1 MEGFDFA
8 LNDLEKDMS
17 YPPLNPS
24 RKAEIRMEL
33 NFLKMFFRCHQNWE
47 HRENK
52 YLHLA
57 SFVSE
62 MTAQKCRSWKSIY
75 YNESLKR
82 AIPEISEI
90 SFNFARSSPPRYE
103 SCTSDEIH
111 EFLVIIHEN
120 LRDLSSFMSHLFV
133 HVKEKIETLQQKV
146 KFFRDLVKFTAERCI
161 NHEQQLKDFRVQVQA
176 WANEVACELYV
187 YWAERDSGRRRIP
200 KLEILLVYVLGIKPL
215 TFPVRKVLLGALKA
229 STSLRSEALIV
240 GELVATSVD
249 LLLEDLMAS
258 MEDSIKL
265 SLHDG
270 LIMLITF
277 LTNPPLMETSSILL
291 AEVDRVVDA
300 AVSLISSIGT
310 PEEKVG
316 IPSEMYD
323 LVNKIIILK
332 EDIKVNYVRIPD
344 FSLLD
349 FPKTNLQGYID
360 SLLIHLKEMANSV
373 TFLKHAVIEMWEK
386 LVCVSH
392 YMKELVEKRN
402 EIGELKSLWTRIT
415 NGVYAVEYIVDSCL
429 FQDEPA
435 WYKMIALSIYKE
447 EIEFIMK
454 ELKKIRDAEYISH
467 IKVHDGVECT
477 NSSPVVFRHYSRS
490 SRINDDPIVG
500 FKEKGIEII
509 DQITRGS
516 RELKVISLVGMPGQG
531 KTTLAYKVYNDP
543 SVQYRFNKCA
553 WCFVTQVYQRRELL
567 LNILSK
573 VSEKF
578 DKSSNLSEEDLA
590 EKLYKCLKGQKYLIV
605 MDDIWNIKVWDE
617 LKESFPNDNN
627 GSRILFTSRIH
638 SIALLTNVASS
649 THHLC
654 PLTIEESWELLQK
667 KLFYKDSC
675 CPPYLLDVG
684 KRVAKICEGLPLS
697 IVLIAGVLAKRVADL
712 DWWEEVEGNLSSK
725 IFVDLGCMNIL
736 ELSYNHLPEYLKSCF
751 LYFGAFPQGKPV
763 KVRRLTQLWV
773 SEGFIPNNTGVKR
786 PEDVAMDFLMDLID
800 RSLVT
805 IAKVTYGVRI
815 KECRIHDLLFDFCL
829 AKAKEDNFLWTLTDS
844 WYNSNMEC
852 QEYRLSI
859 HGESSGFFV
868 ESQPTRTFYARTLL
882 SDFWVMDSPSFFMKS
897 KFLRIF
903 DSYRSYFSGPH
914 LLRFIPL
921 THLRHLVLKHL
932 NLDLLPPSMVNL
944 QNLEVLVVGRFEEVF
959 IPDTIWK
966 MKKLRHLDV
975 RSSARFSLGDHSIQ
989 SAKLNNVDTL
999 SCPILCGREFREDLL
1014 RRFPNVQKLRIKRCI
1029 HCTNEC
1035 CQFPPLDIIL
1045 PNLVSLHVN
1054 GMYIPHDLKFPSR
1067 LKKLCLVGRL
1077 LPWKKVSVIGKLPH
1091 LEILK
1096 LYGIVFEEQRWD
1108 MEDEEFL
1115 NLKFLKLECLNIQE
1129 WNTCTDPFPCL
1140 QQLVLHNCYLKE
1152 IPSSL
1157 GEISSLNMI
1166 EVRNCSKG
1174 AERSAWE
1181 ILNER
1186 LDLGDDGFQ
1195 VLVSSGICLGDDMG
1209 EIEMSTLLEI
1219 LKIND
1224 DCIKNL
1230 RLKYIF

>member
-1 MEGFDFA
+1 MEGFDFV
-8 LNDLEKDMS
+8 LDDREKYQS
-17 YPPLNPS
+17 YRRLDPS

-33 NFLKMFFRCHQNWE
+33 RFLKMFFRCHQNWE
-47 HRENK
+47 HGDNK

-57 SFVSE
+57 SFVSG
-62 MTAQKCRSWKSIY
+62 MRKQKYSSWTSIY
-75 YNESLKR
+75 CNELLKR

-90 SFNFARSSPPRYE
+90 SFDFACSSPQRYK

-111 EFLVIIHEN
+111 GFLVIIHEN
-120 LRDLSSFMSHLFV
+120 LRDLSCVMSHLFV
-133 HVKEKIETLQQKV
+133 HVKEKIEMLQQKV
-146 KFFRDLVKFTAERCI
+146 KFFRDLLKFTAERCI

-176 WANEVACELYV
+176 WANEVACQLLSV
-187 YWAERDSGRRRIP
+187 YWAERDSGRRRISN
-200 KLEILLVYVLGIKPL
+200 LEILLVYVLDIKPL
-215 TFPVRKVLLGALKA
+215 TFPVRKALLGAFKA
-229 STSLRSEALIV
+229 STSLSSEALIV

-270 LIMLITF
+270 LIILITI
-277 LTNPPLMETSSILL
+277 LMNPPLMETSSILL

-332 EDIKVNYVRIPD
+332 EDIKLNYVRIPD

-360 SLLIHLKEMANSV
+360 SLLKHLKEMANSV

-392 YMKELVEKRN
+392 YMKELVEQRN

-415 NGVYAVEYIVDSCL
+415 NRVYAVEYLVDSCL
-429 FQDEPA
+429 FEDEPA
-435 WYKMIALSIYKE
+435 WYKMIALSIYKN
-447 EIEFIMK
+447 EIEFIIT
-454 ELKKIRDAEYISH
+454 ELKKIRDAECISH
-467 IKVHDGVECT
+467 IKVHDGLECT
-477 NSSPVVFRHYSRS
+477 NSSPVVSRHYSRS
-490 SRINDDPIVG
+490 NDDPIVG
-500 FKEKGIEII
+500 FKEKGTAII
-509 DQITRGS
+509 DQLTRGS

-543 SVQYRFNKCA
+543 SVQYHFNKCA

-567 LNILSK
+567 LNILRE

-590 EKLYKCLKGQKYLIV
+590 EKLYKCLKGQKYIIV

-654 PLTIEESWELLQK
+654 PLSIEESWELLQK

-684 KRVAKICEGLPLS
+684 KRIAKICEGLPLS
-697 IVLIAGVLAKRVADL
+697 IVLTAGVLARRVTDL
-712 DWWEEVEGNLSSK
+712 DWWEEVEENLSSK
-725 IFVDLGCMNIL
+725 IFVELGCMNIL
-736 ELSYNHLPEYLKSCF
+736 ELSYNHLPEYLKPCF
-751 LYFGAFPQGKPV
+751 LYFGAFPQGERV

-773 SEGFIPNNTGVKR
+773 SEGFIPNRRGVKR

-805 IAKVTYGVRI
+805 IAKMTYGVRI

-829 AKAKEDNFLWTLTDS
+829 AKAKEDNFLWTQTDS

-852 QEYRLSI
+852 QEYRLSM
-859 HGESSGFFV
+859 HGESSGFFA
-868 ESQPTRTFYARTLL
+868 ESQPTSTFYARTLL
-882 SDFWVMDSPSFFMKS
+882 WNFWFMGSPSIFMRF

-903 DSYRSYFSGPH
+903 DSYRPYFSRD

-921 THLRHLVLKHL
+921 THLRHLVLKD
-932 NLDLLPPSMVNL
+932 LDLNYLSPSMVNL
-944 QNLEVLVVGRFEEVF
+944 QNLEVLVVGWIKDVF
-959 IPDTIWK
+959 MPDTVWK
-966 MKKLRHLDV
+966 MKKLRHLDI
-975 RSSARFSLGDHSIQ
+975 RSSARFSLGEYSIQ
-989 SAKLNNVDTL
+989 SAKLNNVNTL
-999 SCPILCGREFREDLL
+999 SCPILCAREFREDLL
-1014 RRFPNVQKLRIKRCI
+1014 RRFPNVQKLRIKFCS
-1029 HCTNEC
+1029 HFTDEC
-1035 CQFPPLDIIL
+1035 CHFPALDIIL

-1054 GMYIPHDLKFPSR
+1054 CNHNLRHLKFPSR
-1067 LKKLCLVGRL
+1067 LNKLCLVGRL
-1077 LPWKKVSVIGKLPH
+1077 PWKRVSMIGKLPN

-1096 LYGIVFEEQRWD
+1096 LDSIYFAEQRWD
-1108 MEDEEFL
+1108 MKNEEFL
-1115 NLKFLKLECLNIQE
+1115 NLKFLKLHHLNIQE

-1140 QQLVLHNCYLKE
+1140 QQLVLDDCLYLPE
-1152 IPSSL
+1152 IPSSF

-1166 EVRNCSKG
+1166 EVRYCSEG

-1195 VLVSSGICLGDDMG
+1195 VLVSSAQ
-1209 EIEMSTLLEI
+1209 
-1219 LKIND
+1219 
-1224 DCIKNL
+1224 
-1230 RLKYIF
+1230 

>member
-1 MEGFDFA
+1 MGGNDFI
-8 LNDLEKDMS
+8 LNNLAKDKS
-17 YPPLNPS
+17 YTRLNPS

-33 NFLKMFFRCHQNWE
+33 RFLKMFFRCHKNWE
-47 HRENK
+47 HRDNK

-62 MTAQKCRSWKSIY
+62 MRTQKCIRWKSIY

-90 SFNFARSSPPRYE
+90 SFDFARSCPPRYK

-161 NHEQQLKDFRVQVQA
+161 NHEQQLTDFRVQVQA
-176 WANEVACELYV
+176 WANEVACQLLSV

-200 KLEILLVYVLGIKPL
+200 NLESLLVYVLDIKPL
-215 TFPVRKVLLGALKA
+215 TLPVRKLLLGALKA
-229 STSLRSEALIV
+229 SRSLRSEALIV
-240 GELVATSVD
+240 GELVANSVD

-270 LIMLITF
+270 LIILITF
-277 LTNPPLMETSSILL
+277 LMNPPLIGYCGKETSPILL
-291 AEVDRVVDA
+291 AKVDRVVDA
-300 AVSLISSIGT
+300 AVSLISSICT
-310 PEEKVG
+310 PDEKVG

-323 LVNKIIILK
+323 LVTDSLNKIIILK

-344 FSLLD
+344 FTLLD
-349 FPKTNLQGYID
+349 FPKTSLQGYID
-360 SLLIHLKEMANSV
+360 SLLKHLKEMANSV
-373 TFLKHAVIEMWEK
+373 TFLKHAIIEMWEK
-386 LVCVSH
+386 LLCVSD
-392 YMKELVEKRN
+392 YMKDLVEQRN

-415 NGVYAVEYIVDSCL
+415 NGIYAVEYIVELCL
-429 FQDEPA
+429 FEDEPV
-435 WYKMIALSIYKE
+435 WNKMIALSIYKD
-447 EIEFIMK
+447 EIEFIMA

-477 NSSPVVFRHYSRS
+477 NSSLVVSRHYSRS

-500 FKEKGIEII
+500 FKEKGKEIL
-509 DQITRGS
+509 DQLARGS
-516 RELKVISLVGMPGQG
+516 SELKVISLVGMPGQG

-543 SVQYRFNKCA
+543 FVKYHFNKCA
-553 WCFVTQVYQRRELL
+553 WCFVTQVYHRRELL
-567 LNILSK
+567 LNILSE

-578 DKSSNLSEEDLA
+578 DKSSRLSEDDLA
-590 EKLYKCLKGQKYLIV
+590 EKLYKCLKGKKYLIV

-617 LKESFPNDNN
+617 LKESFSNDNN

-654 PLTIEESWELLQK
+654 PLSIEESW
-667 KLFYKDSC
+667 D
-675 CPPYLLDVG
+675 
-684 KRVAKICEGLPLS
+684 
-697 IVLIAGVLAKRVADL
+697 LA
-712 DWWEEVEGNLSSK
+712 
-725 IFVDLGCMNIL
+725 FFIL
-736 ELSYNHLPEYLKSCF
+736 EHSHK
-751 LYFGAFPQGKPV
+751 
-763 KVRRLTQLWV
+763 
-773 SEGFIPNNTGVKR
+773 
-786 PEDVAMDFLMDLID
+786 DVAMDFLMDLID

-805 IAKVTYGVRI
+805 IAKMTYGVGI

-829 AKAKEDNFLWTLTDS
+829 AKAKEDNFLRTQTDS
-844 WYNSNMEC
+844 WYNSNVEC
-852 QEYRLSI
+852 QEYRLSM

-868 ESQPTRTFYARTLL
+868 ESQPTSTFYARTLL
-882 SDFWVMDSPSFFMKS
+882 SNSWVMDSPSFFMKF

-903 DSYRSYFSGPH
+903 DSYRSNFSEACV
-914 LLRFIPL
+914 LRFIPS
-921 THLRHLVLKHL
+921 THLRHLVLKDL
-932 NLDLLPPSMVNL
+932 GFNLLPPSIGNL
-944 QNLEVLVVGRFEEVF
+944 PNLEVLVVGWVAEVF
-959 IPDTIWK
+959 IPDTVWK

-999 SCPILCGREFREDLL
+999 SCPILCAREFRKDLL
-1014 RRFPNVQKLRIKRCI
+1014 RRFPNVQKLRIQFCS
-1029 HCTNEC
+1029 HGTNQC
-1035 CQFPPLDIIL
+1035 RQFRLLDIIL
-1045 PNLVSLHVN
+1045 PNLVSLHVTAI
-1054 GMYIPHDLKFPSR
+1054 YSSHHFKFPSR
-1067 LKKLCLVGRL
+1067 LKKLCLAGSFLSQER
-1077 LPWKKVSVIGKLPH
+1077 VSVIGKLPN

-1096 LYGIVFEEQRWD
+1096 LDSIDFVERRWD
-1108 MEDEEFL
+1108 IENEEFL
-1115 NLKFLKLECLNIQE
+1115 NLKLLKLHYLNIRE

-1140 QQLVLHNCYLKE
+1140 QQLVLRSCFDLKE

-1157 GEISSLNMI
+1157 GEISSLSII

-1174 AERSAWE
+1174 AERTAWK

-1186 LDLGDDGFQ
+1186 LDLGDDDFQ
-1195 VLVSSGICLGDDMG
+1195 VLVSS
-1209 EIEMSTLLEI
+1209 ERSKE
-1219 LKIND
+1219 
-1224 DCIKNL
+1224 
-1230 RLKYIF
+1230 RL

>member
-1 MEGFDFA
+1 MEGIHFA
-8 LNDLEKDMS
+8 LNDLAEDTR
-17 YPPLNPS
+17 LNPS

-33 NFLKMFFRCHQNWE
+33 RFLKMFFRCHQNWE
-47 HRENK
+47 HRDNK

-62 MTAQKCRSWKSIY
+62 ITTLKCRSWKSIY
-75 YNESLKR
+75 YNMSLKR

-90 SFNFARSSPPRYE
+90 SFDFARSWPPRYK
-103 SCTSDEIH
+103 SCTTDEIH

-161 NHEQQLKDFRVQVQA
+161 NHEQQLKYVRVQVQA
-176 WANEVACELYV
+176 WANEVACELLYV
-187 YWAERDSGRRRIP
+187 YWAERDFGRRRIP
-200 KLEILLVYVLGIKPL
+200 NLEILLVYVLDIKPL
-215 TFPVRKVLLGALKA
+215 TFPVSKVLLGALKA

-249 LLLEDLMAS
+249 LLLEDLTAS
-258 MEDSIKL
+258 MEDSKKL

-270 LIMLITF
+270 LIILITF
-277 LTNPPLMETSSILL
+277 LMNPPLMGYCEKETSPILL
-291 AEVDRVVDA
+291 AKVDRVVDA
-300 AVSLISSIGT
+300 AVSLISFICT

-323 LVNKIIILK
+323 LVTDSLNEIIILK

-360 SLLIHLKEMANSV
+360 SLLKHLKEMANSV
-373 TFLKHAVIEMWEK
+373 TFLKHAVIEMCEK
-386 LVCVSH
+386 LACVSH
-392 YMKELVEKRN
+392 YMKELGEHRN

-415 NGVYAVEYIVDSCL
+415 NGVYAVEYIIDSCL
-429 FQDEPA
+429 FEDEPA
-435 WYKMIALSIYKE
+435 WYKMIALSIYKD
-447 EIEFIMK
+447 EIAFIMK
-454 ELKKIRDAEYISH
+454 ELKKIRDAELKK

-477 NSSPVVFRHYSRS
+477 NSSPFVSRHYSRS

-500 FKEKGIEII
+500 FKEKGTEII
-509 DQITRGS
+509 EQLTRGS

-543 SVQYRFNKCA
+543 SVKYHFNKCA
-553 WCFVTQVYQRRELL
+553 WCFVTQVYHRRELL

-627 GSRILFTSRIH
+627 GSRVLFTSRIH
-638 SIALLTNVASS
+638 SIALLINVASS

-654 PLTIEESWELLQK
+654 PLTIEESWELLQN

-684 KRVAKICEGLPLS
+684 KRIAEICKGLPLS
-697 IVLIAGVLAKRVADL
+697 IVLTAGVLARQVTDL
-712 DWWEEVEGNLSSK
+712 DWWKEVEGNLSSK
-725 IFVDLGCMNIL
+725 ISVELGCLDIL
-736 ELSYNHLPEYLKSCF
+736 ELSYNHLPEYLKPCF
-751 LYFGAFPQGKPV
+751 LYFGAFAQGKPV
-763 KVRRLTQLWV
+763 KVRRLTQLWI
-773 SEGFIPNNTGVKR
+773 SEGFIPNNTGIKR

-800 RSLVT
+800 RSLVI
-805 IAKVTYGVRI
+805 IAKMTCGLGI

-829 AKAKEDNFLWTLTDS
+829 AKAKEDNFLRAQTLS
-844 WYNSNMEC
+844 SYNSKMGG

-859 HGESSGFFV
+859 HDELPGHFV
-868 ESQPTRTFYARTLL
+868 KSQPTSAFYARTLL
-882 SDFWVMDSPSFFMKS
+882 LNSLVIDSPTFFMKF

-903 DSYRSYFSGPH
+903 DSYRSYFYREH

-921 THLRHLVLKHL
+921 THLRHLVLKDLDL
-932 NLDLLPPSMVNL
+932 NLLPPSMVNL
-944 QNLEVLVVGRFEEVF
+944 QNLEVLVVGWVEEVF
-959 IPDTIWK
+959 IPDTVWK

-999 SCPILCGREFREDLL
+999 SCPILCANEFGEDLL
-1014 RRFPNVQKLRIKRCI
+1014 RRFPNIQKLRIKFCS
-1029 HCTNEC
+1029 HHADEC
-1035 CQFPPLDIIL
+1035 RQFPLLDIIL
-1045 PNLVSLHVN
+1045 PNLVSLHVDV
-1054 GMYIPHDLKFPSR
+1054 MYSPHDFKFPSR
-1067 LKKLCLVGRL
+1067 LKKLCLGRY
-1077 LPWKKVSVIGKLPH
+1077 LPWKRVSVIGKLSN

-1096 LYGIVFEEQRWD
+1096 LYSIEFEEQRWD
-1108 MEDEEFL
+1108 MENEEFL
-1115 NLKFLKLECLNIQE
+1115 NLKFLKLECLNIRE

-1140 QQLVLHNCYLKE
+1140 QQLVLDCCFDLKE

-1195 VLVSSGICLGDDMG
+1195 VLVSS
-1209 EIEMSTLLEI
+1209 E
-1219 LKIND
+1219 
-1224 DCIKNL
+1224 
-1230 RLKYIF
+1230 

>member
-1 MEGFDFA
+1 MEGIDFA
-8 LNDLEKDMS
+8 LNDLKNDQS
-17 YPPLNPS
+17 YRRLDPS

-33 NFLKMFFRCHQNWE
+33 RFLKMFFRCHQNWE
-47 HRENK
+47 HGDNK

-57 SFVSE
+57 SFVSG
-62 MTAQKCRSWKSIY
+62 MRKQKYSSWKSIY
-75 YNESLKR
+75 CNELLKR

-103 SCTSDEIH
+103 SCTSGEIH
-111 EFLVIIHEN
+111 EFLDIIHEN

-161 NHEQQLKDFRVQVQA
+161 NHEQQLKDFRVQIQA
-176 WANEVACELYV
+176 WANEVACQLLSV

-200 KLEILLVYVLGIKPL
+200 NVETLLVYVLDIKPL

-229 STSLRSEALIV
+229 STSLRSEASIV

-270 LIMLITF
+270 LIILITF

-300 AVSLISSIGT
+300 AVSLISSIST

-332 EDIKVNYVRIPD
+332 EDIKVNYVQIPD

-360 SLLIHLKEMANSV
+360 SLLKHLKEMANSV

-392 YMKELVEKRN
+392 YMKELVEQRN
-402 EIGELKSLWTRIT
+402 EIGELKSLWTRIA

-429 FQDEPA
+429 FEDEPA
-435 WYKMIALSIYKE
+435 WYKMIALSIYKD

-454 ELKKIRDAEYISH
+454 ELKKIRDAELKK

-477 NSSPVVFRHYSRS
+477 NSSPVVSRHYSRS

-500 FKEKGIEII
+500 FKEKGTEII
-509 DQITRGS
+509 DQLTRGS

-543 SVQYRFNKCA
+543 SVQYHFNECA

-605 MDDIWNIKVWDE
+605 MDDIWNIKVWYE

-684 KRVAKICEGLPLS
+684 KRIAKICKGLPLS
-697 IVLIAGVLAKRVADL
+697 IVLTAGVLARRVTDL
-712 DWWEEVEGNLSSK
+712 DWWEEVEENLSSK
-725 IFVDLGCMNIL
+725 IFVELGCMNIL
-736 ELSYNHLPEYLKSCF
+736 ELSYNHLPEYLKPCF
-751 LYFGAFPQGKPV
+751 LYFGAFPQGKRV

-773 SEGFIPNNTGVKR
+773 SEGFIPNNRGVKR

-805 IAKVTYGVRI
+805 VAKMRYGVGI
-815 KECRIHDLLFDFCL
+815 KKCRIHDLLFDFCL
-829 AKAKEDNFLWTLTDS
+829 AKAKEDNFLRTQTDS

-859 HGESSGFFV
+859 HDESSSFFVESQHDESSSFFV
-868 ESQPTRTFYARTLL
+868 ESQPTSTYYARTVLL
-882 SDFWVMDSPSFFMKS
+882 NSLVMDSPSLFTKF

-903 DSYRSYFSGPH
+903 DSYIFYVSRARD

-921 THLRHLVLKHL
+921 THLRHLVMKNSSL
-932 NLDLLPPSMVNL
+932 NLLPSSMVNL
-944 QNLEVLVVGRFEEVF
+944 QNLEVLVVGGWDDDVF
-959 IPDTIWK
+959 IPDTVWK

-975 RSSARFSLGDHSIQ
+975 RRSARFSLGDYSIQ
-989 SAKLNNVDTL
+989 SVKLNNMDTL
-999 SCPILCGREFREDLL
+999 SCPILCAREFREDLL
-1014 RRFPNVQKLRIKRCI
+1014 KRFPNVQKLRIIFCSHYRDD
-1029 HCTNEC
+1029 EC
-1035 CQFPPLDIIL
+1035 LQFPLLDIIL
-1045 PNLVSLHVN
+1045 PNLVSLHVTVL
-1054 GMYIPHDLKFPSR
+1054 YILHDFKFPSR
-1067 LKKLCLVGRL
+1067 LKKLCLKGPF
-1077 LPWKKVSVIGKLPH
+1077 LPWKRVSVIGKLPN

-1096 LYGIVFEEQRWD
+1096 LFGILFEERRWD
-1108 MEDEEFL
+1108 MENEEFL
-1115 NLKFLKLECLNIQE
+1115 NLKFLQLRCPSIQE

-1140 QQLVLHNCYLKE
+1140 QQLVLDCCDCLEE
-1152 IPSSL
+1152 IPSNF

-1166 EVRNCSKG
+1166 EVRYCSKG

-1195 VLVSSGICLGDDMG
+1195 VLVSSAQ
-1209 EIEMSTLLEI
+1209 
-1219 LKIND
+1219 
-1224 DCIKNL
+1224 
-1230 RLKYIF
+1230 

>member
-1 MEGFDFA
+1 
-8 LNDLEKDMS
+8 
-17 YPPLNPS
+17 
-24 RKAEIRMEL
+24 MEL
-33 NFLKMFFRCHQNWE
+33 RFLKMFFRYHQNWE

-57 SFVSE
+57 SFVFE
-62 MTAQKCRSWKSIY
+62 MRTQKYRCWKSIY
-75 YNESLKR
+75 YNEFLDR

-90 SFNFARSSPPRYE
+90 SFDFASSSPPRYK

-120 LRDLSSFMSHLFV
+120 LRDLSILMSHLFV

-176 WANEVACELYV
+176 WANEVACQILSV

-200 KLEILLVYVLGIKPL
+200 NVETLLVYVLDIKPL
-215 TFPVRKVLLGALKA
+215 TFPVRKVLLGALKT
-229 STSLRSEALIV
+229 STSLRSEALTV

-258 MEDSIKL
+258 MEDSMKL

-270 LIMLITF
+270 LIILITF
-277 LTNPPLMETSSILL
+277 LMNPPLVGNCGKETSPILL
-291 AEVDRVVDA
+291 AKVDRVVDA
-300 AVSLISSIGT
+300 AVSLISSICT

-316 IPSEMYD
+316 ISSEMYD

-349 FPKTNLQGYID
+349 FPKTNLPGYID
-360 SLLIHLKEMANSV
+360 SLLKHLKEMVNSV
-373 TFLKHAVIEMWEK
+373 TFLKHVVIEMWEK

-392 YMKELVEKRN
+392 YMKELVEQRN
-402 EIGELKSLWTRIT
+402 EIGELKSLWTRIA

-429 FQDEPA
+429 FEDEPA
-435 WYKMIALSIYKE
+435 WYKMIALSIYKD

-477 NSSPVVFRHYSRS
+477 NSSPVVSRHYSMS
-490 SRINDDPIVG
+490 SRINNDPIVG
-500 FKEKGIEII
+500 FKEKGTEII
-509 DQITRGS
+509 DQLTRGS

-543 SVQYRFNKCA
+543 SVKYHFNKCA
-553 WCFVTQVYQRRELL
+553 WCFVTQVHQRRGLL
-567 LNILSK
+567 LNILSE

-578 DKSSNLSEEDLA
+578 DKSRKLSEEDLA
-590 EKLYKCLKGQKYLIV
+590 EKLYKCLKCQRYLIV
-605 MDDIWNIKVWDE
+605 MDDIWNIKVWNE

-654 PLTIEESWELLQK
+654 PLSIEESWELLQR
-667 KLFYKDSC
+667 KLFYKDFC
-675 CPPYLLDVG
+675 CPSYLLDIG
-684 KRVAKICEGLPLS
+684 KRIAEICKGLPLS
-697 IVLIAGVLAKRVADL
+697 IVLTAGVLAKRVTDL

-725 IFVDLGCMNIL
+725 ILVELGCMNIL
-736 ELSYNHLPEYLKSCF
+736 ELSYNHLPEYLKPCF

-763 KVRRLTQLWV
+763 KVRRLTQLWI
-773 SEGFIPNNTGVKR
+773 SEGFIPNNTEVKR
-786 PEDVAMDFLMDLID
+786 PEGVAMDFLMDLID

-805 IAKVTYGVRI
+805 IAKMTYGVGI

-829 AKAKEDNFLWTLTDS
+829 AKAKEDNFLRTHTDS

-852 QEYRLSI
+852 V
-859 HGESSGFFV
+859 FV
-868 ESQPTRTFYARTLL
+868 ESQPTSTFYARTLL
-882 SDFWVMDSPSFFMKS
+882 SNCWVMDNHSFLLKF

-903 DSYRSYFSGPH
+903 DSYGSYLSGAH
-914 LLRFIPL
+914 LLRVIPS
-921 THLRHLVLKHL
+921 THLRHLVLKDWDF
-932 NLDLLPPSMVNL
+932 NLLPPSIGNL
-944 QNLEVLVVGRFEEVF
+944 PNLEVLVVGWVADVF
-959 IPDTIWK
+959 IPDTVWK

-975 RSSARFSLGDHSIQ
+975 RSSARFSLGDHYIQ
-989 SAKLNNVDTL
+989 NAKLNNVDTL
-999 SCPILCGREFREDLL
+999 SCLILCAHECGEDQL
-1014 RRFPNVQKLRIKRCI
+1014 RRFPNVQKLRIRLCS
-1029 HCTNEC
+1029 HYTDEC
-1035 CQFPPLDIIL
+1035 SQLSLLDIIL
-1045 PNLVSLHVN
+1045 TNLVSLNVDAIYSH
-1054 GMYIPHDLKFPSR
+1054 HDLKFPSR
-1067 LKKLCLVGRL
+1067 LKKLSLAGML
-1077 LPWKKVSVIGKLPH
+1077 LPWERVSVIGKLPN

-1108 MEDEEFL
+1108 IEDEEFL
-1115 NLKFLKLECLNIQE
+1115 KLKFLKLKYLNIQE
-1129 WNTCTDPFPCL
+1129 WNTCPDPFPCL
-1140 QQLVLHNCYLKE
+1140 QQLVLDNCLFLQQ

-1157 GEISSLNMI
+1157 GEISSLNLI
-1166 EVRNCSKG
+1166 EIHNCSNG
-1174 AERSAWE
+1174 AERSALE

-1195 VLVSSGICLGDDMG
+1195 VLVSSA
-1209 EIEMSTLLEI
+1209 
-1219 LKIND
+1219 
-1224 DCIKNL
+1224 
-1230 RLKYIF
+1230 